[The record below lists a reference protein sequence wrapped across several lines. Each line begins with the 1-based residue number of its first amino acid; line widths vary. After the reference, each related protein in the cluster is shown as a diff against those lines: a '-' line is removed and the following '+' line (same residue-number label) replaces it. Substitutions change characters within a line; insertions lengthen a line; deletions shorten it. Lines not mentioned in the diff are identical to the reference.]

1 MKLPWIAVCLFC
13 ATAPAAAQDDT
24 APSQAVVETPV
35 PETQLSSSDLAFNE
49 AVQAVRDK
57 NFRRAI
63 ELFLPLAEDGAADA
77 QFNLAVLLRLG
88 RGRPQNFGEAYFWAA
103 MSALGGEER
112 ALELVDELN
121 GILPE
126 KERETIVKSLTDR
139 LTKQIESGDDGAPE
153 KLARVHADFAV
164 TPDLESAFIWFS
176 ICHAL
181 GKPECQDGMDRVAED
196 MPAETIVKLQ
206 AQAAEVFEQSAF
218 SRP

>member
-1 MKLPWIAVCLFC
+1 MRLTWLALCLLC
-13 ATAPAAAQDDT
+13 GAAPVAAQDEVAAPLEGVEAT
-24 APSQAVVETPV
+24 AAG
-35 PETQLSSSDLAFNE
+35 PEVSSSDLAFNE

-57 NFRRAI
+57 NFRRAV

-103 MSALGGEER
+103 MSALGGEEK

-121 GILPE
+121 AILPE
-126 KERETIVKSLTDR
+126 KDRETIVKSLQDR
-139 LTKQIESGDDGAPE
+139 LMREIELGDDSAPE

-164 TPDLESAFIWFS
+164 TPDLETAFVWFS

-181 GKPECQDGMDRVAED
+181 GKPECAAGMERTAED
-196 MPAETIVKLQ
+196 IPPETIVKLQ
-206 AQAAEVFEQSAF
+206 AQAAEVFETSAF
-218 SRP
+218 SKP